1 MATYQEG
8 NQVTYPSGY
17 DFTVGGTVNTCPY
30 LIVKLNG
37 SLQVVPATA
46 ATDQLIGV
54 LRNTPTQTG
63 SAAVA
68 NYPQNADVHIRNAA
82 GQFKVQA
89 GGSFSAGAYL
99 TANSSGQAVATTT
112 SGDQIIGIAEQAS
125 TGAGQ
130 IITYRCAS
138 FIHP

>member
-1 MATYQEG
+1 MATFQEG

-30 LIVKLNG
+30 LIVKENG
-37 SLQVVPATA
+37 SGQIVPAAA
-46 ATDQLIGV
+46 ATDLIVGV

-68 NYPQNADVHIRNAA
+68 NYPQNADVHVRNAN

-89 GGSFSAGAYL
+89 GASFSAGANL
-99 TANSSGQAVATTT
+99 TTNGSGQAIASTTT
-112 SGDQIIGIAEQAS
+112 GDQVFGIAEQAATAS
-125 TGAGQ
+125 GQ
-130 IITYRCAS
+130 IITYRCANY
-138 FIHP
+138 IHP

>member
-1 MATYQEG
+1 MATFQEG

-37 SLQVVPATA
+37 SGQVVPAA
-46 ATDQLIGV
+46 ASTDVSIGV
-54 LRNTPTQTG
+54 LRNTPTLTG
-63 SAAVA
+63 AAAVA
-68 NYPQNADVHIRNAA
+68 NYPQNADVHMRNAN

-89 GGSFSAGAYL
+89 GGSFSLGANL

-112 SGDQIIGIAEQAS
+112 AGDQVIGFAEQAS
-125 TGAGQ
+125 TGSGQ
-130 IITYRCAS
+130 VITYRCAN
-138 FIHP
+138 FIHA